1 MKLFEL
7 NSNYI
12 DELKSTALNIVYTAS
27 ANGTTKMSMHD
38 MIADLNKEGYYVT
51 AKDIIDILG
60 GIPSIAN
67 VNAKEIELDTGL
79 NPDDEAE
86 LNMPN
91 TDQAEKDMQK
101 VSNMATDQA
110 IKNITK

>member
-12 DELKSTALNIVYTAS
+12 DELKNTALNIVYTAS

-51 AKDIIDILG
+51 AKDLIDILG
-60 GIPSIAN
+60 GTPSISN
-67 VNAKEIELDTGL
+67 INAKELDLDTGI
-79 NPDDEAE
+79 NPSDEDE
-86 LNMPN
+86 VGMPN
-91 TDQAEKDMQK
+91 TDKAEKDQEK
-101 VSNMATDQA
+101 VSNMATNQA
-110 IKNITK
+110 LKNITK